1 MNGARGETR
10 TLTPF
15 GRWNLNPVRLPISPL
30 ARTRKDTLTVTYLM
44 MLLILGGAGYIGS
57 HVCKLLRSK
66 GEKFLVLDNLSLGH
80 RSAVEPH
87 ELIVGDLREKRTLE
101 KVFSEHKFDAVM
113 HFAAHSLVGE
123 SGQKPS
129 EYWENNLV
137 GVLGLLDTMREA
149 NVTQFVF
156 SSTAAV
162 YGEPTEVPIPEDHPK
177 NPTSTYG
184 ATKWAV
190 EMALAG
196 YGKAYGLRSVALRYF
211 NAAGSDP
218 EGQLGEDHSP
228 ETHLIPAAI
237 LSATGKNPPMS
248 VFGEDY
254 PTRDGTCVRD
264 YVHVND
270 LAEAHYLA
278 LQHLRSGGASEVFN
292 LGSGEG
298 FTVKEVI
305 EAIEKV
311 SGVPVPRSVGP
322 RRAGDPAVL
331 IASSDKIRK
340 ALGWSPAYQDL
351 EEIVRHAWDWRQKF
365 PDGYGD

>member
-1 MNGARGETR
+1 M
-10 TLTPF
+10 
-15 GRWNLNPVRLPISPL
+15 RLPISPL
-30 ARTRKDTLTVTYLM
+30 ARTNEDTLTVTYSL

-66 GEKFLVLDNLSLGH
+66 GEPFVVLDNLSLGH
-80 RSAVEPH
+80 RSALEPG
-87 ELIVGDLREKRTLE
+87 ELIEGDLREKAILE
-101 KVFSEHKFDAVM
+101 KIFSENKIEAVM
-113 HFAAHSLVGE
+113 HFAAFSLVGE
-123 SGQKPS
+123 SVQKPS
-129 EYWENNLV
+129 EYWQNNLV
-137 GVLGLLDTMREA
+137 GVLGLLDAMRGA
-149 NVTQFVF
+149 NVDKFVF

-162 YGEPTEVPIPEDHPK
+162 YGEPTEVPIPEEHAK
-177 NPTSTYG
+177 NPTSSYG

-218 EGQLGEDHSP
+218 DCILGEDHSP

-237 LSATGKNPPMS
+237 LSATGHNPPMS

-270 LAEAHYLA
+270 LADAHYLA
-278 LQHLRSGGASEVFN
+278 LQHLRSGGQSEAFN

-305 EAIEKV
+305 DSIERV

-322 RRAGDPAVL
+322 RRPGDPAVL
-331 IASSDKIRK
+331 IASSVKIRE
-340 ALGWSPAYQDL
+340 ALGWSPRYQDL
-351 EEIVRHAWDWRQKF
+351 DEIVRHAWDWRQKF
-365 PDGYGD
+365 PQGYGDRGA